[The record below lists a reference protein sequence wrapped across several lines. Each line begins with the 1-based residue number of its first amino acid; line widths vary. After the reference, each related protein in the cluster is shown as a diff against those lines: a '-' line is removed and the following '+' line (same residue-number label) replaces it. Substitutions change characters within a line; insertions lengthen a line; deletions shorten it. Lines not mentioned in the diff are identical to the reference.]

1 MKICFIMLH
10 FLYLHIEILA
20 WILVVAV
27 ILMGLRQTWLFLII
41 PTVKRWKRE
50 RERKVVL
57 RVLHDIDEIEKEDNK
72 INLMNLKKHFED
84 KL

>member
-1 MKICFIMLH
+1 
-10 FLYLHIEILA
+10 
-20 WILVVAV
+20 
-27 ILMGLRQTWLFLII
+27 MGLRQTWLFLII

>member
-1 MKICFIMLH
+1 MLH